1 MCIITRFGLYYDFV
15 ILVKCDSTITTIII
29 EVDSFDGVPVRYK
42 VSLNCAHTNVLR
54 VCHRSTVYVVVA
66 LCI

>member
-29 EVDSFDGVPVRYK
+29 EVDSFDG
-42 VSLNCAHTNVLR
+42 AHTNVLR